1 MLDCGEYDLGYDQW
15 HRRNQA
21 PHANLPTMQNTEDST
36 RKADCSSIDPARGR
50 RVAAIVLLV
59 FAAVALGKDYLPF
72 NWRDAMLALLGI
84 GFVVWA
90 GLARSSGLLV
100 PGGVLIGIGV
110 GIMLRGYFG
119 APAFLFAMAG
129 GFLLI
134 SVLSL
139 AMFGRDKNTWW
150 TLFPA
155 GGLAFAGLV
164 QVAGSDMRTWIRSAG
179 QFLPYLAIVVA
190 LGLLFW
196 KPTAKG

>member
-1 MLDCGEYDLGYDQW
+1 MSDCVEHDLGYDQW
-15 HRRNQA
+15 HGRNQA
-21 PHANLPTMQNTEDST
+21 PPDRLPAMQNTDDSS
-36 RKADCSSIDPARGR
+36 RKKSASSSDPHRGR

-59 FAAVALGKDYLPF
+59 FAAIALGKDFFPF
-72 NWRDAMLALLGI
+72 NWRDAMLALLGV

-90 GLARSSGLLV
+90 GLERSSGLLV

-110 GIMLRGYFG
+110 GLMLRGYFG
-119 APAFLFAMAG
+119 APAFLFSMAG

-139 AMFGRDKNTWW
+139 AMFGKHKNTWW

-164 QVAGSDMRTWIRSAG
+164 QVAGSDMRTWLRSAG
-179 QFLPYLAIVVA
+179 QFLPYLAIGVA
-190 LGLLFW
+190 LWLLFW
-196 KPTAKG
+196 KPAAKE